1 MALWPCGFF
10 RLSVGPKPCALYRQ
24 ILDNLNVDDLAAG
37 EVELCST
44 PMSFFLG
51 RFTLQKS
58 I

>member
-1 MALWPCGFF
+1 
-10 RLSVGPKPCALYRQ
+10 VGPKPCALYRQ